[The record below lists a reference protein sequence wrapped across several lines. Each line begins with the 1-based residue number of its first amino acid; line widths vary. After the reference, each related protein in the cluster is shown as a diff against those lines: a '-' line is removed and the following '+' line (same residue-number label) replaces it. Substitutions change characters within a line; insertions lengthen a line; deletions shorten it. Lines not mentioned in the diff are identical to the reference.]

1 MTAREAGRAAIIA
14 FVGLIV
20 VALAWPFVSFF
31 TWHSSRMQWLETG
44 ASFPA
49 AIRIEETLYTYMEIR
64 FCAEAVYRID
74 ESTSLR
80 IQRSGASY
88 LNSLGPNREG
98 EVFAWERVDALADN
112 EGPNLSSRNG
122 PSCFG
127 GGPPNASRPWPRV
140 APSADGAYLARDAHG
155 TTLIVYPDERLAYF
169 WNQ

>member
-1 MTAREAGRAAIIA
+1 MTSKEGRRAVGAAVAG
-14 FVGLIV
+14 LV
-20 VALAWPFVSFF
+20 VLAVLWLAQPLF
-31 TWHSSRMQWLETG
+31 WYWSRMNWLETG
-44 ASFPA
+44 AAFPSELG
-49 AIRIEETLYTYMEIR
+49 IEEPLYTYLEIR

-127 GGPPNASRPWPRV
+127 GGPPNASRPGPRV